1 MTRVVWRWL
10 GGVMTGGVM
19 TRGSEELLIPADYR
33 VPTVMDAH
41 EAHHHHLN

>member
-1 MTRVVWRWL
+1 
-10 GGVMTGGVM
+10 MTGGVM